1 MSDSQESV
9 ATRGRPKVI
18 PGNAVH
24 VRLRLSE
31 EQREKLDRLGGA
43 AWVRQKIDAA
53 KEPEEPKRPS
63 APWRGA
69 DS

>member
-1 MSDSQESV
+1 MSDLQES
-9 ATRGRPKVI
+9 AAPRGRPKLI
-18 PGNAVH
+18 SGNPVH

-31 EQREKLDRLGGA
+31 EQRAKLDRLGGA

-63 APWRGA
+63 APWRSSE
-69 DS
+69 D